1 MVPQN
6 PSPRPNPLIFHIL
19 HHVEP
24 LSNFSPH
31 SPPLFQ
37 SHPLRLAVHQ
47 VDLRDRCVA
56 GMKSR
61 YTRESRR
68 GSNGRPGSV
77 WDCFMV
83 GRLWQ
88 RLWHDLH
95 SPKVVRYVARVTLHT
110 TKVGEWTEKS
120 MAPSSPPR
128 LRFSTFVSRLISRRE
143 GTAPLRFAV
152 SWAHFRNKILSRKR
166 WWQIIVLYGEIIL
179 FKLWGINYFRP
190 WVILHPRKK

>member
-1 MVPQN
+1 MPRN
-6 PSPRPNPLIFHIL
+6 PSSRPNPLIFHIL
-19 HHVEP
+19 HHIEP

-68 GSNGRPGSV
+68 GSNGSPGSV

-128 LRFSTFVSRLISRRE
+128 LRFSTFVGRLISRRE

-152 SWAHFRNKILSRKR
+152 SWAHFRNKILSRTVVSRFHVDDK
-166 WWQIIVLYGEIIL
+166 
-179 FKLWGINYFRP
+179 
-190 WVILHPRKK
+190 